1 MGEVR
6 SPEDQWPGAS
16 SAGSVRCGDVTQ
28 QTGYPEAALARV
40 LALTVGTGRRRGG
53 LGGAVP
59 GRWGRDH
66 CPVQLQGNCLLD
78 AAVQGI
84 GPGPW
89 QGDLRLESCVPG
101 VEEG

>member
-53 LGGAVP
+53 LGEQCLDGGGGTIAQYNSRGTVYLMQLCRAL
-59 GRWGRDH
+59 GRARGKE
-66 CPVQLQGNCLLD
+66 
-78 AAVQGI
+78 I
-84 GPGPW
+84 
-89 QGDLRLESCVPG
+89 
-101 VEEG
+101 